1 MDEKLLLLIARVGQ
15 SLSLSRKMTQTQ
27 CPQKMEG
34 MKTMLEITDTSS
46 VLRGFTSP
54 ISRGSQDHPSLSA
67 KFRDPDPLINHLVAP
82 RTPTIGGVYFEA
94 ANLEPHL

>member
-1 MDEKLLLLIARVGQ
+1 MDEKLLLLIARVGH

-67 KFRDPDPLINHLVAP
+67 KLRDPAPQINYLVAP
-82 RTPTIGGVYFEA
+82 RTPTIGGAYFEA
-94 ANLEPHL
+94 TNLEPHL

>member
-1 MDEKLLLLIARVGQ
+1 MDEKLLLVIARVGH

-67 KFRDPDPLINHLVAP
+67 KLRDPAPQINYLVAL
-82 RTPTIGGVYFEA
+82 RTPTIGGAYFEA
-94 ANLEPHL
+94 TNFEPHL